1 MKETKKDLSLT
12 EKVRVFALGGLDED
26 GKNMLCIE
34 VDDQIY
40 IIEAGIKFP
49 DAKES
54 LGIEFIIQDFSY
66 LLENKDRIVGVIITH
81 GHDDVMGGLPY
92 LLKQIKVDV
101 YTSPLTAKMIQKTL
115 RKEKITGIKIHP
127 IKRNDHKRIG
137 KRKVIFFP
145 VTHAYPGTFG
155 VAISTTQG
163 YIVYS
168 GEFIEDYDALD
179 DKYRGDFSTITELG
193 NEGVFILL
201 QESKGAER
209 TGHTSPNHRITPRL
223 SQVLEQHDH
232 SRIFISVYTQSVY
245 RIQEIIDC
253 CIEYNRR
260 MLFYTKE
267 LQELVSYLE
276 ELGYEVPKELIVDP
290 KSLDNDMR
298 DLVVICSGQGKS
310 LFKMI
315 SNIANNEVDEIDFD
329 SDDVIVIASPV
340 VPGVEQEFKSMEND
354 IYKEEGKI
362 IVLDKNVLSMH
373 PSKEDLKMMIF
384 LMKPKYYIP
393 VKGEYRLLH
402 MNSEIALEMGY
413 SPSKILILDNG
424 QVATFE
430 NGKLKSCSME
440 LELHDIMIDGKEN
453 WDMAGVVL
461 KDREILST
469 DGVMILAI
477 GLDAFTKKIINGP
490 DIQTRGLIY
499 LRDAE
504 YITSDVAQIMEKT
517 IEEAVANK
525 TYDNLTTR
533 TEIRDKVS
541 KYLFKQTAKRPMVLP
556 VILEINTSNLG

>member
-1 MKETKKDLSLT
+1 M
-12 EKVRVFALGGLDED
+12 
-26 GKNMLCIE
+26 
-34 VDDQIY
+34 
-40 IIEAGIKFP
+40 
-49 DAKES
+49 
-54 LGIEFIIQDFSY
+54 
-66 LLENKDRIVGVIITH
+66 
-81 GHDDVMGGLPY
+81 
-92 LLKQIKVDV
+92 
-101 YTSPLTAKMIQKTL
+101 
-115 RKEKITGIKIHP
+115 
-127 IKRNDHKRIG
+127 
-137 KRKVIFFP
+137 
-145 VTHAYPGTFG
+145 
-155 VAISTTQG
+155 
-163 YIVYS
+163 
-168 GEFIEDYDALD
+168 
-179 DKYRGDFSTITELG
+179 
-193 NEGVFILL
+193 
-201 QESKGAER
+201 
-209 TGHTSPNHRITPRL
+209 
-223 SQVLEQHDH
+223 
-232 SRIFISVYTQSVY
+232 
-245 RIQEIIDC
+245 
-253 CIEYNRR
+253 
-260 MLFYTKE
+260 
-267 LQELVSYLE
+267 
-276 ELGYEVPKELIVDP
+276 IVDP

-329 SDDVIVIASPV
+329 SDDVIVIASLV

-504 YITSDVAQIMEKT
+504 YITSDVAQINGK
-517 IEEAVANK
+517 N
-525 TYDNLTTR
+525 D
-533 TEIRDKVS
+533 
-541 KYLFKQTAKRPMVLP
+541 
-556 VILEINTSNLG
+556 

>member
-1 MKETKKDLSLT
+1 MKESTKAKSLT
-12 EKVRVFALGGLDED
+12 EKIRIFSLGGLDED
-26 GKNMLCIE
+26 GKNMLCVEI
-34 VDDQIY
+34 DGQIY

-54 LGIEFIIQDFSY
+54 LGIEFIIQDFTY
-66 LLENKDRIVGVIITH
+66 LLENKERIVGVIITH
-81 GHDDVMGGLPY
+81 GHDDVMGALPY
-92 LLKQIKVDV
+92 LLKQIKLDV
-101 YTSPLTAKMIQKTL
+101 YTSPLAAKIIQKTL
-115 RKEKITGIKIHP
+115 RKEKITGVKIHP

-137 KRKVIFFP
+137 GRKVVFFP
-145 VTHAYPGTFG
+145 VTHAYPGAFG
-155 VAISTTQG
+155 LAISTQQG

-168 GEFIEDYDALD
+168 GEFIEDYDDLD
-179 DKYRGDFSTITELG
+179 DQYRGDFRTITELG
-193 NEGVFILL
+193 NEGVLVLL

-209 TGHTSPNHRITPRL
+209 SGHTSPYHRVSPRFM
-223 SQVLEQHDH
+223 QVLEQHEH
-232 SRIFISVYTQSVY
+232 SRVFVSVYTQSVY

-253 CIEYNRR
+253 CIQYNRK

-267 LQELVSYLE
+267 LQELVGYLDE
-276 ELGYEVPKELIVDP
+276 IGYHVPNNLIVDP
-290 KSLDNDMR
+290 SHLENDMK
-298 DLVVICSGQGKS
+298 DIVVICSGQGKS

-315 SNIANNEVDEIDFD
+315 NNIANNEVNEIDFD
-329 SDDVIVIASPV
+329 SDDVIVIASPI
-340 VPGVEQEFKSMEND
+340 VPGVEQEFKNMEND

-393 VKGEYRLLH
+393 IKGEYRLLH

-413 SPSKILILDNG
+413 SPSQILILDNG

-430 NGKLKSCSME
+430 NRKLKSCSME
-440 LELHDIMIDGKEN
+440 LELHETMIDGKEN

-504 YITSDVAQIMEKT
+504 YITSDVAKIMEKT
-517 IEEAVANK
+517 IEDAVAAK

-541 KYLFKQTAKRPMVLP
+541 KYLYKQTAKRPMVLP